1 MMKSEYDHTFAA
13 AFTVTE
19 DLASVYHDQR
29 IDNFY
34 DFMDKSGGHDQFFS
48 LLNDANLDFLDSA
61 YLVTNQMYGK
71 IEESIA
77 KKAQYFRAFLDE
89 SLPLRNTGNEYTP
102 VSPSQSSCKNYY
114 GKSDGKSNFNDIK
127 QRRECPMILPEG
139 ADPHTVQG
147 TPQEQ
152 WIVDIAVQ
160 FAITIKTKNN
170 EFTGWV
176 KILINDK
183 NKGHEQS

>member
-1 MMKSEYDHTFAA
+1 MKSDYDHTFAA

-19 DLASVYHDQR
+19 DLASVNHAYSND
-29 IDNFY
+29 FY

-61 YLVTNQMYGK
+61 YLVTNQNRNK

-77 KKAQYFRAFLDE
+77 RKAQYFRAFLDE
-89 SLPLRNTGNEYTP
+89 SLPLRNTGNENTP

-114 GKSDGKSNFNDIK
+114 GKSYGNFNDIK

-152 WIVDIAVQ
+152 WIVDIAVE
-160 FAITIKTKNN
+160 FATTIKAKNN
-170 EFTGWV
+170 EFTG
-176 KILINDK
+176 
-183 NKGHEQS
+183 

>member
-19 DLASVYHDQR
+19 DLASVKHNFADS
-29 IDNFY
+29 FY
-34 DFMDKSGGHDQFFS
+34 DFMHRSGGHDQFFS

-77 KKAQYFRAFLDE
+77 RKAQYFRAFLDE
-89 SLPLRNTGNEYTP
+89 SLPLRNIGNENTP
-102 VSPSQSSCKNYY
+102 VSLSQSSCKNYY
-114 GKSDGKSNFNDIK
+114 GKSYGTFNDIK
-127 QRRECPMILPEG
+127 QRRECPMILPEE
-139 ADPHTVQG
+139 ADPHTVLG

-176 KILINDK
+176 KILIKTNCY
-183 NKGHEQS
+183 E

>member
-1 MMKSEYDHTFAA
+1 MKSEYGHTFAA

-19 DLASVYHDQR
+19 DLASVNHQYSDY
-29 IDNFY
+29 FY
-34 DFMDKSGGHDQFFS
+34 DFLDKSGGHDQFFS
-48 LLNDANLDFLDSA
+48 LLNDPNLDFLDSA

-77 KKAQYFRAFLDE
+77 KKGQYFRAFLDE
-89 SLPLRNTGNEYTP
+89 SLPLRNTRNENTP

-114 GKSDGKSNFNDIK
+114 GKSYGNFNDIK

-139 ADPHTVQG
+139 ADPHTVLG
-147 TPQEQ
+147 TPNEQ
-152 WIVDIAVQ
+152 WITDIAVQ

-170 EFTGWV
+170 EFTGWL
-176 KILINDK
+176 KI
-183 NKGHEQS
+183 